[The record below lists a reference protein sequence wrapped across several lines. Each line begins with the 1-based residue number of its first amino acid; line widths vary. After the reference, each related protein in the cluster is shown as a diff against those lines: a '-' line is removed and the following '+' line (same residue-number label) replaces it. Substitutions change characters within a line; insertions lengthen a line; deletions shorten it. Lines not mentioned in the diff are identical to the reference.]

1 MGAKVTIQ
9 PIQDSSQ
16 HSVQRLETGEARHPP
31 RDLTEEVVAAH
42 VDDLQRREAAELA
55 R

>member
-16 HSVQRLETGEARHPP
+16 HSVQLGPNHM
-31 RDLTEEVVAAH
+31 LTKH
-42 VDDLQRREAAELA
+42 LA
-55 R
+55 PNILSRPSNFKEQPGTTLG